1 MYHPISSRAPN
12 TPRPFMWIFAPP
24 PAGGAHSS
32 ASPHPSARPSHARSV
47 LAPASLRTLRTLRA
61 AALRAER
68 TLSIDGA
75 LRSDAADLD
84 AAGRAPSAY
93 GAEIAG
99 RARVGVSL
107 CVAPDAGAVAP
118 SAVAPE

>member
-75 LRSDAADLD
+75 LRSDAA
-84 AAGRAPSAY
+84 GRAPSAY